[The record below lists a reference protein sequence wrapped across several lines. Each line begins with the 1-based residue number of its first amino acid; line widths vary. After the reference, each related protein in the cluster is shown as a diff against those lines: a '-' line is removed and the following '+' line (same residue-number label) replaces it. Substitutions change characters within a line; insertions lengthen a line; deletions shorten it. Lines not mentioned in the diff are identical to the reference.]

1 MKVKLPIQTKEIKED
16 KLIKE
21 ISEKEFELDMSLAS
35 QIRFEAKFPQLAE
48 KEDLFGYSKR
58 ICEIK
63 DLSGAVIISK
73 MKMLYCWFD
82 TDMEFI
88 DFLKMF
94 DLTDE
99 KYVEKLTSKMQE
111 IFNLVFNGSAEKN

>member
-1 MKVKLPIQTKEIKED
+1 MKVKLPIQTKEIKDD
-16 KLIKE
+16 KLVKE
-21 ISEKEFELDMSLAS
+21 LSEKEFELDMSLAS
-35 QIRFEAKFPQLAE
+35 QIRFEAKFPQLAD

-63 DLSGAVIISK
+63 DMSAAIIISK
-73 MKMLYCWFD
+73 IKMLYCWFD
-82 TDMEFI
+82 TDIDFI
-88 DFLKMF
+88 EFLKMF

-99 KYVEKLTSKMQE
+99 IYIEKLTSKMQE

>member
-1 MKVKLPIQTKEIKED
+1 MKVKLPVQTKEIKED

-63 DLSGAVIISK
+63 DISAAIIISK
-73 MKMLYCWFD
+73 MKMLYCWFE
-82 TDMEFI
+82 TDMDFI
-88 DFLKMF
+88 EFLKMF

-99 KYVEKLTSKMQE
+99 LYVEKLTSKMQE